1 MEELKIQIELDPVND
16 RIIQFP
22 GNARKIKSDISNPMA
37 LVVGT
42 DSNFRTV
49 STRELDRMLEAL
61 GDDGLAYSLCDDYAM
76 VFSSKAIVY
85 TEFGNYLVGSAVFM
99 KTGRDSRIKELSDLD
114 IKAIRT
120 LFERSLVKL
129 SCASVSFK
137 AFPLEHDY
145 GEAA

>member
-1 MEELKIQIELDPVND
+1 MEELKIKIELDPVND

-22 GNARKIKSDISNPMA
+22 GNRSEIESDISNPKA

-42 DSNFRTV
+42 DGNFRTV
-49 STRELDRMLEAL
+49 NTTELDRILEDL
-61 GDDGLAYSLCDDYAM
+61 GDDGLAYSLSKDYVM
-76 VFSSKAIVY
+76 VFSNRAIVH

-99 KTGRDSRIKELSDLD
+99 KTGRDSRIKELSSLD

-137 AFPLEHDY
+137 AFPLDHDY